1 MKKYIGIV
9 SGLVLLL
16 FLSVR
21 YIQSNKISR
30 IMNDYDT
37 YEEQL
42 CASGLNID
50 IEPSDTKPGEYLN
63 NDGNVLTITSSDQ
76 MEYMFYK
83 VNHSNNRYPRFRGD
97 VCAIYLQSEGNYQ
110 GDWVKCE
117 INICIEFRNKKMRV
131 MIWHKSDDHS
141 NTGIANLVY
150 DDGNFTPDLANQ
162 TEKIQKADYM
172 IKHWISAKSLTLY
185 YDQAWEYYDILCS
198 QSDKSNQRE
207 IIILFLSSTFFL
219 SFIVIRVIVK
229 THKEKSMKIIR
240 NENQILA
247 WEKRYNEIMEES
259 EEERYSTLKQLRF
272 QIVSSDLDFSL
283 EQRERVALLVSKIE
297 DQSAEWDDDEKL
309 EKG

>member
-21 YIQSNKISR
+21 YIQSNHISS

-37 YEEQL
+37 YAEQL
-42 CASGLNID
+42 SASGLNAV
-50 IEPSDTKPGEYLN
+50 IEPSDTKNGEYLN
-63 NDGNVLTITSSDQ
+63 DDGNVLTITSSDQ

-97 VCAIYLQSEGNYQ
+97 VCAIYLQAEGKYQ

-172 IKHWISAKSLTLY
+172 IKHWISAESLNAY
-185 YDQAWEYYDILCS
+185 YDQAWEYYDVLCS
-198 QSDKSNQRE
+198 ATDTDNQRE
-207 IIILFLSSTFFL
+207 IIILFLSITFFL

-229 THKEKSMKIIR
+229 THKEKSMKIIP
-240 NENQILA
+240 Q
-247 WEKRYNEIMEES
+247 
-259 EEERYSTLKQLRF
+259 
-272 QIVSSDLDFSL
+272 
-283 EQRERVALLVSKIE
+283 
-297 DQSAEWDDDEKL
+297 
-309 EKG
+309 

>member
-9 SGLVLLL
+9 SGLVILL

-21 YIQSNKISR
+21 YIQSNNISR

-42 CASGLNID
+42 SASGLNID
-50 IEPSDTKPGEYLN
+50 IEPSDTKIGEYLN
-63 NDGNVLTITSSDQ
+63 GEGNVLTITSSDQ
-76 MEYMFYK
+76 MEYIFYK

-97 VCAIYLQSEGNYQ
+97 VCALYLQEEGNYQ
-110 GDWVKCE
+110 GGWVKCE
-117 INICIEFRNKKMRV
+117 INICIEFRNKKTRV
-131 MIWHKSDDHS
+131 MIWYKSDDHS

-172 IKHWISAKSLTLY
+172 IKHWISSESLTAY
-185 YDQAWEYYDILCS
+185 YDQAWEYYDVLCS
-198 QSDKSNQRE
+198 ASDKNNQRE
-207 IIILFLSSTFFL
+207 IIILLLSITFFL

-240 NENQILA
+240 NENQILT
-247 WEKRYNEIMEES
+247 WEKRYNEIMEDS
-259 EEERYSTLKQLRF
+259 GDERYSTLKQLRF
-272 QIVSSDLDFSL
+272 QIVSSDLDFSQK
-283 EQRERVALLVSKIE
+283 QRERIALLVSKIE
-297 DQSAEWDDDEKL
+297 DQSAEWNNDEK
-309 EKG
+309 